1 NRNVCSITVDALG
14 AEGAAN
20 SSTNSLGGSIPGLG
34 GEATA
39 TIPVTPGETL
49 SVMVGGQGEPGVNGS
64 GPGAGGFNGG
74 GSGGAT
80 TGGIGSNPGSGGG
93 GASDIRRG
101 TDRLV
106 VAGGGGGAG
115 NSGTAGEALGGAG
128 GGTTG
133 GDGTGDLDV

>member
-1 NRNVCSITVDALG
+1 MRQAMRNRIAPLVVAGATALAWVALAAPSATAAPTTQDFEFTGAAQSFVVPANVCSITVDASG

-20 SSTNSLGGSIPGLG
+20 SATNSLGGSIPGLG

-80 TGGIGSNPGSGGG
+80 T
-93 GASDIRRG
+93 
-101 TDRLV
+101 
-106 VAGGGGGAG
+106 
-115 NSGTAGEALGGAG
+115 
-128 GGTTG
+128 
-133 GDGTGDLDV
+133 